1 MLHLFQIIA
10 ALFLLYFLP
19 GFMFVQAMFPRKGEL
34 DQDFDWLYRIGLAI
48 GLSIVLTIFVGFGLN
63 SLGVSEETGLGY
75 VSAGPIVAA
84 LLILSLI
91 FFAVAWFRGGF
102 PILGKL
108 HPTLLRFPPRDPRSA
123 DVPIIRDKE
132 KRIQHEKLVRQRF
145 MLIKEID
152 NTEKL
157 VETHSGKQRQY
168 YEQRREKLLG
178 ELDETETKIK
188 VLENEV
194 RNG

>member
-1 MLHLFQIIA
+1 MLDLLRIIA

-84 LLILSLI
+84 LLLLSLI
-91 FFAVAWFRGGF
+91 IFAIAWFRGGF
-102 PILGKL
+102 PILGRL
-108 HPTLLRFPPRDPRSA
+108 HPSLMRFPPRDPRAA
-123 DVPIIRDKE
+123 DIPLIKDKA
-132 KRIQHEKLVRQRF
+132 KRIEHEKLVKQRF

-157 VETHSGKQRQY
+157 VETHSGKQHQY
-168 YEQRREKLLG
+168 YEQRRETLLS
-178 ELDETETKIK
+178 ELDEIETQIK